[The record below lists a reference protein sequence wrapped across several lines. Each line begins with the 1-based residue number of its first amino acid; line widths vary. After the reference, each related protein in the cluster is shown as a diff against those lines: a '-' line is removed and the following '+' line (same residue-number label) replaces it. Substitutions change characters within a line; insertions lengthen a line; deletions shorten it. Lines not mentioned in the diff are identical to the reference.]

1 MVTMMTEKI
10 AIQAPSV
17 RLLGIGGSTRAGS
30 LSLLTLT
37 VALRLAEEAGART
50 VLADVRAL
58 ALPVYDADRPLE
70 AYPPTLAWLLAEVRA
85 ADAYLLCSPTY
96 HGTVAGGVKNVL
108 DTLEFL
114 ASDMPPYL
122 GGKVVGLMAY
132 GGGGANVINSLS
144 HATHALNGLAALTVV
159 TVSEGALDRDT
170 GGVHDA
176 AVRGRL
182 DRLVMDVVDLTRRLR
197 RADPGAED

>member
-1 MVTMMTEKI
+1 MTDETI
-10 AIQAPSV
+10 AAPPPV

-30 LSLLTLT
+30 LSRRVLEA
-37 VALRLAEEAGART
+37 ALRLAEEAGART

-58 ALPVYDADRPLE
+58 DLPLYDADRPLE
-70 AYPPTLAWLLAEVRA
+70 AYPPTLAWLLSEVRA

-108 DTLEFL
+108 DCLNALGADT
-114 ASDMPPYL
+114 PPYL
-122 GGKVVGLMAY
+122 GGKVVGLMAL

>member
-96 HGTVAGGVKNVL
+96 HGTVAGGVKNIL
-108 DTLEFL
+108 DALEFL
-114 ASDMPPYL
+114 AADAPPYF
-122 GGKVVGLMAY
+122 GGRVVGLMAV
-132 GGGGANVINSLS
+132 GGGGANVISSLT
-144 HATHALNGLAALTVV
+144 HATRALHGLAAPTVV
-159 TVSEGALDRDT
+159 TATGVAVDPDT
-170 GGVHDA
+170 GDIRDA
-176 AVRGRL
+176 AVRQRL
-182 DRLVMDVVDLTRRLR
+182 ALMVGDVLDLTRRLR
-197 RADPGAED
+197 RVDAGT